1 MIFMVIKNFLL
12 SVCYLFAFGMVF
24 DFSLRIIDFWIFN
37 KHFLLNENP
46 SKLII

>member
-1 MIFMVIKNFLL
+1 
-12 SVCYLFAFGMVF
+12 MVF